1 MLTAAVLRYR
11 QSHLDDPVDKSHLKR
26 EPLFPFPM
34 LTSQM
39 GTDQILYGEPNGMP
53 SKTALPPPP
62 GQLPPK
68 KSLAATL
75 VENTKKQTVA
85 LVPMEIAKLAKR
97 FYPLFNLALFPHKP
111 PVPAV
116 ANRVLFTD
124 AEDE

>member
-1 MLTAAVLRYR
+1 MAADELSLGDAGSVSSKIASSL
-11 QSHLDDPVDKSHLKR
+11 S
-26 EPLFPFPM
+26 
-34 LTSQM
+34 
-39 GTDQILYGEPNGMP
+39 P
-53 SKTALPPPP
+53 S
-62 GQLPPK
+62 QLPTK

-85 LVPMEIAKLAKR
+85 LVPMDITKLAQR

-124 AEDE
+124 AEDG